1 VREVNTKVLVIAVA
15 LTVVAMLLS
24 IGTALASK
32 PITIDVNDPILMKI
46 DAKIIESRAVGNN
59 VISKRI
65 LFGYFDS
72 GPFEG
77 TINREITVQEHLQ
90 TGKIAVQNIVYVTD
104 AVVTVG
110 DRQATGE
117 FVMKM
122 IGIIPNVKW
131 VITTSNLV
139 DSDTGERVELHGQGG
154 SAITYMGAPYNLPET
169 PFAPIHYGIDNAL
182 WGQFSLSP

>member
-1 VREVNTKVLVIAVA
+1 MNKKIVSTAVVLLAVLIIAPINI
-15 LTVVAMLLS
+15 S
-24 IGTALASK
+24 LASK
-32 PITIDVNDPILMKI
+32 PITVDPMDPILMKM
-46 DAKIIESRAVGNN
+46 DAKIVESRSVGNI

-77 TINREITVQEHLQ
+77 TINREITVQVQLE
-90 TGKIAVQNIVYVTD
+90 TGKATVQNILHVAD

-110 DRQATGE
+110 EREATGE

-139 DSDTGERVELHGQGG
+139 DSDTGERVELYGQGD
-154 SAITYMGAPYNLPET
+154 SAITYMGAPYNFPET
-169 PFAPIHYGIDNAL
+169 PFAPIHYGLDNAL
-182 WGQFSLSP
+182 WGQISLTP